1 MAHVLHLNIDEEAGG
16 EADGGAAGVFL
27 AVDVEAAG
35 ADFRAFFDLDG
46 DDVEVFGDFLRHGHG
61 IQMKFLLDFDQG
73 RWRAR
78 QLARVYGTIFMAGN
92 IDFSRLTGAYA
103 PAKFEVLR

>member
-1 MAHVLHLNIDEEAGG
+1 
-16 EADGGAAGVFL
+16 
-27 AVDVEAAG
+27 
-35 ADFRAFFDLDG
+35 
-46 DDVEVFGDFLRHGHG
+46 
-61 IQMKFLLDFDQG
+61 MKFLLDFDQG